1 MSFSDPIE
9 MTLLTTP
16 LKYIENEAPPLRT
29 IYNLVSGMVGF
40 SRVTGLIFI
49 HPMGIIPFHQ
59 WGTTQ
64 WVQGDRESRMAY
76 VFLLLL
82 LVISIICLYATPC
95 GS

>member
-1 MSFSDPIE
+1 MSILDPIE
-9 MTLLTTP
+9 ITLLTTP
-16 LKYIENEAPPLRT
+16 LKYTENEASPLRT

-49 HPMGIIPFHQ
+49 HPMGIIPYHQ

-64 WVQGDRESRMAY
+64 WVQDDRESCMAY
-76 VFLLLL
+76 VFLSLL